1 MKEADTLAGPPGPLV
16 RRPPGG
22 RRARAHRR
30 QQEYAPACPVP
41 NRRPKP
47 KAYSEDLLWRVVALM
62 CAHAARAAAH
72 APKALLPRSWYYGY
86 AQREAAELL
95 CMHVNTVARVMQRFP
110 PGRSRPAG
118 QQAWLR
124 DPPRRRVA
132 RRPWRVRGELRAQRG
147 EPAVCRAAE

>member
-1 MKEADTLAGPPGPLV
+1 M
-16 RRPPGG
+16 
-22 RRARAHRR
+22 
-30 QQEYAPACPVP
+30 P

-47 KAYSEDLLWRVVALM
+47 KAYSEDLLWHVMALM

-110 PGRSRPAG
+110 AWSLASGGSASMATRSSTEAG
-118 QQAWLR
+118 GETAMAR
-124 DPPRRRVA
+124 A
-132 RRPWRVRGELRAQRG
+132 RRAEG
-147 EPAVCRAAE
+147 AAR